1 MTLQTSG
8 TITASDINT
17 ELSKTSTS
25 ALKLSDTDA
34 RALAGKSSGIIKYSD
49 FYGKSS
55 SVTLGSYGPGS
66 LAFQYATNPSYPNPS
81 LEWYGFGRN
90 ISGPYYNV
98 NVASQFSANFGNFAS
113 GTFYPS
119 TRTPGYFPQL
129 DFIATGVELKAFAV
143 FKTTSLSYGF
153 GYVYLSLVT
162 HNTGANSNIAIP
174 NSGWSNV
181 TIAPSSGDTSGNIT
195 SRTLA
200 RPTSSAFTSQGNF
213 TYAPTNSYYR
223 DYWWWDSNNT
233 IWNEWKTALGSANSY
248 SIQFDFT

>member
-34 RALAGKSSGIIKYSD
+34 RTLAGKSSGIIKYSD

-55 SVTLGSYGPGS
+55 SVTLGSYGPGQLHYQS
-66 LAFQYATNPSYPNPS
+66 ATNPSYPNPS

-98 NVASQFSANFGNFAS
+98 NAASQFSADFGLFLPGS
-113 GTFYPS
+113 FYPS
-119 TRTPGYFPQL
+119 SRGPENLHQL

-143 FKTTSLSYGF
+143 FKSTSLSSF
-153 GYVYLSLVT
+153 GYVFLSLVT
-162 HNTGANSNIAIP
+162 HNTGANSNIAVP

-181 TIAPSSGDTSGNIT
+181 TIAPSFGDTSGNIT

-200 RPTSSAFTSQGNF
+200 RPTSSVFTSQSNF
-213 TYAPTNSYYR
+213 TSAPTNSYYR

-233 IWNEWKTALGSANSY
+233 IWSEWKTALGSANSY
-248 SIQFDFT
+248 SFQFDFT